1 MRAMLRPVR
10 RLALAPGALVLAQPR
25 GEVDEVEKLLF
36 GEVGLLQEVAPAQVR
51 HGYIFSGHKVVMMGG
66 ITPELDP
73 SDVGLDEARLGSI
86 ARHFDRYLEDR
97 RLPGFL
103 AVVTRA
109 GKVAHV
115 VHHGYRDLESRAPV
129 EPDTL
134 FRIYSMTKPVTSVA
148 AMMCYEEGLIAL
160 DDPVTKFIPEFDE
173 TRVFSGGSSL
183 EPETVALAEPIR
195 IWHLLTHTA
204 GLTYGWMSNH
214 PVDAMY
220 RSAGFEWDTPR
231 DLDLAGCC
239 GRLAELPL
247 RLPAGHGV
255 ELLGRDRHSR
265 ARRRSRERAWAR
277 AVLRRARLRSPLA
290 MNETGFFV
298 EGEAVQRLA
307 ALYSPEFISG
317 RATRA
322 TYLGETALRR
332 PRAPLGGSGLVSTAA
347 DYHRFTQMLLRRGE
361 LDGVRVLGARTVSY
375 MTRNHLPGGA
385 DLAEFGNPIGEQAE
399 AGVGFGLGFSVVVDP
414 AALKVTSSAGEYGWG
429 GAASTVFWVDPAEEL
444 TVLFF
449 TQLLPSTT
457 YPIRRQL
464 KQLVYSAIVD

>member
-1 MRAMLRPVR
+1 MM
-10 RLALAPGALVLAQPR
+10 
-25 GEVDEVEKLLF
+25 
-36 GEVGLLQEVAPAQVR
+36 
-51 HGYIFSGHKVVMMGG
+51 SG
-66 ITPELDP
+66 ISPELEP
-73 SDVGLDEARLGSI
+73 SDVGLDEARLGAI

-103 AVVTRA
+103 VVVTRG
-109 GKVAHV
+109 GKVAYV
-115 VHHGYRDLESRAPV
+115 AHHGYRDLEAGAPV
-129 EPDTL
+129 ETDTL

-148 AMMCYEEGLIAL
+148 AMICYERGLIAL
-160 DDPVTKFIPEFDE
+160 DDPLSKFIPEFAE
-173 TRVFSGGSSL
+173 TRVFSGGSPL
-183 EPETVALAEPIR
+183 EPETVALNEPVR

-204 GLTYGWMSNH
+204 GLTYGWMARH

-220 RSAGFEWDTPR
+220 RAAGFAWDTPR

-239 GRLAELPL
+239 RALAELPL
-247 RLPAGHGV
+247 LCQPGTAWHYSV
-255 ELLGRDRHSR
+255 ATDVLGRVVEVASGL
-265 ARRRSRERAWAR
+265 ALERFFTEE
-277 AVLRRARLRSPLA
+277 VLGPLG
-290 MNETGFFV
+290 MKETAFFV
-298 EGEAVQRLA
+298 AGQAIERLA
-307 ALYSPEFISG
+307 VLYSPDLVSG

-322 TYLGETALRR
+322 TFLAHAALRR
-332 PRAPLGGSGLVSTAA
+332 PRAPLGGSGLVSTAG
-347 DYHRFTQMLLRRGE
+347 DYHRFTQMLLGRGQLE
-361 LDGVRVLGARTVSY
+361 GTRLLGPRTVSY

-385 DLAEFGNPIGEQAE
+385 ELAQFGDPIGEQAE
-399 AGVGFGLGFSVVVDP
+399 EGVGFGLGFSVVVDP